1 MVELADIPSN
11 QCSLLALKISPAFTS
26 LATSAPLAK
35 YRKTGGSSSSSSSSF
50 SASLFAPAAR
60 GVGKGGKKWGG
71 RSEEEEEEAG
81 GMQAGRAGAS
91 PSFRVDG
98 RGGRRRMAPF
108 GEGEEGRGLGYP
120 PPTHWRTYI
129 RAVADAGIIQHAR
142 CVCVCVSERERRRDG
157 KRSRRFLLLRG
168 VGRDP

>member
-1 MVELADIPSN
+1 MH
-11 QCSLLALKISPAFTS
+11 CTLLALKITPPAFTS
-26 LATSAPLAK
+26 LANSAPLAK
-35 YRKTGGSSSSSSSSF
+35 YRKTGGSSSSSSSSSF

-71 RSEEEEEEAG
+71 RSEEEEEEEAG

-98 RGGRRRMAPF
+98 RGGDDGWPRFGERERKKRFWVSAADALAHTHTRRRRRRYTA
-108 GEGEEGRGLGYP
+108 
-120 PPTHWRTYI
+120 
-129 RAVADAGIIQHAR
+129 RAG
-142 CVCVCVSERERRRDG
+142 CVYVRRRDG